1 MSTKITKGLAAIALA
16 GVLGG
21 GLAACGNSAD
31 TSSAPNPSASA
42 TASASATPS
51 ASAPAKADPVKD
63 MAAWIAA
70 GGADDMN
77 SIGRCMSAMGDQP
90 TRHQIAALN
99 AAIAKAQS
107 RPIPSSVDPKGAYPA
122 LLQQYKKV
130 ATAYEN
136 GDIDTALSAAS
147 AIANDAKTLQG
158 EMKAVGFA
166 VSP

>member
-21 GLAACGNSAD
+21 GLAACG
-31 TSSAPNPSASA
+31 SSAAPAPVPKPPTSAP
-42 TASASATPS
+42 ASV
-51 ASAPAKADPVKD
+51 PAKADPGKD

-70 GGADDMN
+70 GGADDMT
-77 SIGRCMSAMGDQP
+77 SIGRCMSAMGGNP
-90 TRHQIAALN
+90 TRQQIQALN

-130 ATAYEN
+130 VTAYQN
-136 GDIDTALSAAS
+136 GDIDTELSAAA
-147 AIANDAKTLQG
+147 AIASDAKTLQG
-158 EMKAVGFA
+158 EMQAVGFD